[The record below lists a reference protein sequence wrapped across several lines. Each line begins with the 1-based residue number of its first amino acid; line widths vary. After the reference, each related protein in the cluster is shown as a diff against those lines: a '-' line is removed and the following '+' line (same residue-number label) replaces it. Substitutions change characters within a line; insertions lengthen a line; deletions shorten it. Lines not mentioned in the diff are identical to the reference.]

1 MAEGE
6 GRVRMDL
13 GFLAVRSDQMASGNG
28 QQIRLALRHQR
39 KPSCRHV
46 QIWVQVSKERFKRVL
61 ESCES
66 LWNWGWGRDGTT
78 V

>member
-1 MAEGE
+1 MGEGE
-6 GRVRMDL
+6 GSVRMDL

-28 QQIRLALRHQR
+28 QRISLALGHQR

-46 QIWVQVSKERFKRVL
+46 QIWVQVSEERFKRLL

-66 LWNWGWGRDGTT
+66 SLELGLWHGWH
-78 V
+78 